1 VHNESDFTNPP
12 DRRVGGLALFRNEAG
27 AVLLV
32 EKKYRT
38 GLARWGLVGG
48 SAKPGEPAAVACQR
62 EILEETGLKIVP
74 ERLLVVHYMPA
85 THPVREGFNF
95 IFDGGVLPADTDIT
109 LPEDELASYGW
120 AALDELPA
128 LVAPYTGWRINCAM
142 NALSGGPVREL
153 VGHPPA
159 DWHTLAA

>member
-1 VHNESDFTNPP
+1 MHNESDFTSPP
-12 DRRVGGLALFRNEAG
+12 DRRVGGLALFRNGTG

-48 SAKPGEPAAVACQR
+48 SAKPGEPAAIACQR
-62 EILEETGLKIVP
+62 EILEETGLKVVP
-74 ERLLVVHYMPA
+74 ERLLAVHYMPA
-85 THPVREGFNF
+85 APPVREGFNF
-95 IFDGGVLPADTDIT
+95 VFDAGILPDDTAIT

-120 AALDELPA
+120 AAPDELPG
-128 LVAPYTGWRINCAM
+128 LVAPYTGWRITSAL
-142 NALSGGPVREL
+142 NALAGGPVREL
-153 VGHPPA
+153 VGHPPD